1 MNQMN
6 IDYENRLS
14 QEGSVR
20 EELAAYFLSVPPL
33 SQQSEEQKVRTR
45 QELRRLAEVEADA
58 VLQFGGF
65 ARPLSE
71 GNVTGLLTSLLEAA
85 RTVANTAGYPL
96 IISIS
101 SELEAPFYAS
111 FEPRLLQMAVVGLIR
126 AACLSNHRTPVSVSL
141 SGGIHALTI
150 TVTGD
155 AAPTERQ
162 ALEIAREVARLHQGG
177 LALSEG
183 TVGFSIRTTLPHTG
197 GHFAAPGISELLDY
211 LLSSVQVGLY
221 PFLYNE

>member
-85 RTVANTAGYPL
+85 RTVATPPVILLLFPFPL
-96 IISIS
+96 NWRRH
-101 SELEAPFYAS
+101 F
-111 FEPRLLQMAVVGLIR
+111 M
-126 AACLSNHRTPVSVSL
+126 
-141 SGGIHALTI
+141 
-150 TVTGD
+150 
-155 AAPTERQ
+155 
-162 ALEIAREVARLHQGG
+162 
-177 LALSEG
+177 
-183 TVGFSIRTTLPHTG
+183 LPLNRG
-197 GHFAAPGISELLDY
+197 CYKWQWWD
-211 LLSSVQVGLY
+211 
-221 PFLYNE
+221 

>member
-1 MNQMN
+1 
-6 IDYENRLS
+6 
-14 QEGSVR
+14 
-20 EELAAYFLSVPPL
+20 
-33 SQQSEEQKVRTR
+33 
-45 QELRRLAEVEADA
+45 
-58 VLQFGGF
+58 
-65 ARPLSE
+65 
-71 GNVTGLLTSLLEAA
+71 
-85 RTVANTAGYPL
+85 
-96 IISIS
+96 
-101 SELEAPFYAS
+101 
-111 FEPRLLQMAVVGLIR
+111 MAVVGLIR

-141 SGGIHALTI
+141 SGGIHTLTI

-162 ALEIAREVARLHQGG
+162 AMEIAREVARLHQGG